1 MIKSPVEG
9 STAALIRLESPIV
22 YSDFVRPIC
31 LSDEMNEH
39 FRYAQQTT
47 TVTRPNQISKR
58 RDSPYAEKLEV
69 APTTTSWSEKKPL
82 KLRENREFFESPVL
96 EFGPSHDPLA
106 NPDFSVDFTDDSEK
120 MPQAEALVAKP
131 TMEYPLPKE
140 SPQTSMKVSSQPHL
154 AVVQYA
160 NAAAQQI
167 FNDRQTAAQQW
178 SNCNTLGWTRTKNQL
193 QRVQL
198 KMMGDM
204 VACENVSIATV
215 NSMCAE
221 AVYHKQDCS
230 VGTRYEMGRTWINL
244 LYFSPLRKRNLRE
257 VQSCAFCQTTDD
269 GRSLEWPRG
278 E

>member
-9 STAALIRLESPIV
+9 STAALIRLESPVV

-39 FRYAQQTT
+39 FRYAQPA
-47 TVTRPNQISKR
+47 VTRPNQISKR

-69 APTTTSWSEKKPL
+69 APPTVMSSTAWKKPL
-82 KLRENREFFESPVL
+82 KLRENREFFESPVVEVGL
-96 EFGPSHDPLA
+96 LHDPLA
-106 NPDFSVDFTDDSEK
+106 NPSFSVDFTDDSEK
-120 MPQAEALVAKP
+120 MPQAEPLVAKP

-140 SPQTSMKVSSQPHL
+140 SPQTSVFKKVSNPQPHL

-160 NAAAQQI
+160 NAAARQI
-167 FNDRQTAAQQW
+167 VNERQTAAQQW
-178 SNCNTLGWTRTKNQL
+178 INCNTLGWTRAKNQL

-198 KMMGDM
+198 KMGDM

-221 AVYHKQDCS
+221 AIYHKQDCS
-230 VGTRYEMGRTWINL
+230 VGTRN
-244 LYFSPLRKRNLRE
+244 
-257 VQSCAFCQTTDD
+257 
-269 GRSLEWPRG
+269 
-278 E
+278 